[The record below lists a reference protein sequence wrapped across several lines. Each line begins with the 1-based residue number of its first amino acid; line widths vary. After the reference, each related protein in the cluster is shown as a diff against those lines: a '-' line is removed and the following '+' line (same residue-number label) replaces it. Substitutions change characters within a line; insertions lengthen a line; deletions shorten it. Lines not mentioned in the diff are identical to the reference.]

1 MAHDSAPTAAD
12 TARIL
17 EWLDGWGDTE
27 ADTLAGRSAA
37 AIIRAQ
43 DAEIARLR
51 EALTALAGGGVRVRR
66 QWFRDH
72 GMPEVADRRQA
83 YADALARAA
92 LAPPDPP
99 DGGGEK

>member
-1 MAHDSAPTAAD
+1 MARDRQVTA
-12 TARIL
+12 
-17 EWLDGWGDTE
+17 EW
-27 ADTLAGRSAA
+27 
-37 AIIRAQ
+37 IRALRAHAVSCGGNYPIIASMDMIALCDAMAAK

-51 EALTALAGGGVRVRR
+51 EALTALAGGGVRVRE

-72 GMPEVADRRQA
+72 GMPEVADRREA

-99 DGGGEK
+99 DGVA